1 MREEEKV
8 VLILEI
14 GFQAVHHRKKKK
26 KRLSELGQMG
36 RMKDSVSKEEEEEE
50 EKEKEEEEEE
60 AVVRIKVNGK
70 E

>member
-1 MREEEKV
+1 M

-14 GFQAVHHRKKKK
+14 GFLAVHQRKKKK
-26 KRLSELGQMG
+26 KRLSELWQMG

-50 EKEKEEEEEE
+50 EEEEEG
-60 AVVRIKVNGK
+60 AVVRIKANGK

>member
-1 MREEEKV
+1 M

-26 KRLSELGQMG
+26 KQLSELGQMG
-36 RMKDSVSKEEEEEE
+36 RMKDSVSKEEEEEG
-50 EKEKEEEEEE
+50 
-60 AVVRIKVNGK
+60 AAVRIRVNGK